1 MHEAEEKEIIT
12 GNSDS
17 GVHTENATPSP
28 EVSASPVHADE
39 IPIECFDMSED
50 AKSVY
55 ASAIAGGS
63 RRKPIS
69 DREAKLLREHECRRE
84 FCDGKQTMD
93 NDVEAIVSQPA
104 DEHMSTDNVAGQ
116 IELLEKVV
124 AINKHI
130 QREEEL
136 LVRLNAK
143 IRKYEADNPALT
155 ETEIKAALDRV
166 NDGIAST
173 NSEMVKM
180 EHELDTSSEML
191 VVKADIVD
199 QLSRELAA
207 LELLASGGPCEID
220 ASNLVQ
226 IHTEPQSRPAMVD
239 DGAGPSR
246 ISTRKTLPAA
256 HSSASHGR
264 DNVFSEQINY
274 YKNMLPSPNV
284 FAGASASAPQQPYI
298 VPDHVILSQ
307 APRFFQKDN
316 EEIGTVNSS
325 QFRTDQRNINSN
337 VATMA
342 KCVKIGPKKLMN
354 GLCKDQDSDT
364 GISSLGEDGSQLG
377 TLV

>member
-1 MHEAEEKEIIT
+1 MHEADEKEIIT

-28 EVSASPVHADE
+28 GASASPVHADE

-55 ASAIAGGS
+55 AIAIAGGS

-69 DREAKLLREHECRRE
+69 DREAKLLKEHECRRE
-84 FCDGKQTMD
+84 FCDGKQTMAD
-93 NDVEAIVSQPA
+93 DVAATVSQPTT
-104 DEHMSTDNVAGQ
+104 EHMSEDNVAGQ

-155 ETEIKAALDRV
+155 ETEIIAALDRV
-166 NDGIAST
+166 NDDIAST

-180 EHELDTSSEML
+180 GHELDTSNEML

-207 LELLASGGPCEID
+207 LELLAGGGPCEID

-226 IHTEPQSRPAMVD
+226 IHTEPQSRPVVMD
-239 DGAGPSR
+239 NGAGPSR
-246 ISTRKTLPAA
+246 ISTRKTIPAPN
-256 HSSASHGR
+256 SAATDGR
-264 DNVFSEQINY
+264 DNVLSEQINY
-274 YKNMLPSPNV
+274 YKNMLPSPNL
-284 FAGASASAPQQPYI
+284 FAGASTSAQQPYI

-307 APRFFQKDN
+307 APRFFQKDD
-316 EEIGTVNSS
+316 GDADTVNSLH
-325 QFRTDQRNINSN
+325 FRTDQRNINSN